1 MSIFKSLIGG
11 SASDLAELEKL
22 FLSKSINPKDQKYLA
37 CFSLLLAKIANAD
50 NQITAGESARIKELL
65 IKHAELSPGNAEIA
79 AAVALKKSAVSS
91 LEVKTI
97 CDELLKCAP
106 PDQLKNVML
115 ACLYVAA
122 DGGISD
128 VEVQRMHSI
137 ARMLG
142 FTFKAWQEVLNQFN
156 GTGTEQAS

>member
-1 MSIFKSLIGG
+1 MSIFNSLLGG
-11 SASDLAELEKL
+11 SSNDLAELEKL

-50 NQITAGESARIKELL
+50 NQVTQGERARIKELL
-65 IKHAELSPGNAEIA
+65 IKHAELSPGNAEVA
-79 AAVALKKSAVSS
+79 SEVALKKSLVAS

-97 CDELLKCAP
+97 CDQLLTCAP
-106 PDQLKNVML
+106 PEQLKSVML

-142 FTFKAWQEVLNQFN
+142 FSFKAWQEVLNQFN
-156 GTGTEQAS
+156 GSGAEQAS